1 MEEFFADDALLFTE
15 MLQLRNSELDR
26 MLWLQ
31 AT

>member
-26 MLWLQ
+26 ML
-31 AT
+31 